1 MPWACR
7 LGSRFASVLD
17 PAAASNPDVLF
28 GSGPQ
33 GWHYRGDLEGHPRQA
48 RGGQAD
54 VARASLEDPSRLSG
68 QGGPGGPL
76 QALLCW
82 AGRASGAPS
91 QASPGWCPLQAPA
104 GCPSEA
110 KNKEE
115 EQEEAPVQ
123 GWACPSFGYGGLC
136 HPTNGNPPYIY
147 IYIYIYICAATKVVD
162 TQGASLATTLAMKL
176 RGSAAAQPFF
186 LADRFGG
193 EAAATKVVDTQGASL
208 ATTLAMKL
216 RGSAA
221 AQPFFLTDRFGGEA
235 VGRCTALLLKLL
247 AVGSRGMTFSWSLSS
262 LPFGSGDPSTT
273 LGGGALRRL
282 WRPTPAVSPF

>member
-82 AGRASGAPS
+82 QGGRQELPPRPPLVGAPS
-91 QASPGWCPLQAPA
+91 KPRPA
-104 GCPSEA
+104 VPARQKTRKKSKKKRQSRGGHA
-110 KNKEE
+110 L
-115 EQEEAPVQ
+115 
-123 GWACPSFGYGGLC
+123 SFGYGGLC
-136 HPTNGNPPYIY
+136 HPTNGNPPY

-186 LADRFGG
+186 LA
-193 EAAATKVVDTQGASL
+193 
-208 ATTLAMKL
+208 
-216 RGSAA
+216 
-221 AQPFFLTDRFGGEA
+221 DRFGGEA